1 MTALG
6 TVTALGM
13 GAVLVLAGCR
23 VVGGKEADPALVRAL
38 PVAAPAAPRPGAT
51 TAPAARGK
59 GGWPRALPRFPGAS
73 GPVALVVPR
82 AEVNAPVTPIES
94 GVDGALEPPSLDQAD
109 LAGWDRLGPAPGEP
123 GSAVVVGHL
132 DTRTGPAVFAGLS
145 RVRKG
150 DAVVVTREDGTAAVF
165 RVSAIERVRKSAFPV
180 KKVYGSLPHPTI
192 RLVTCGGAYD
202 VERHSYDDNLIVYGD
217 LAGWYRLSDF
227 SRA

>member
-1 MTALG
+1 MAELR
-6 TVTALGM
+6 TVTALGL

-23 VVGGKEADPALVRAL
+23 AVRGREADPALVRAM
-38 PVAAPAAPRPGAT
+38 PVAAPAVPRPGAT
-51 TAPAARGK
+51 TAPAARGR
-59 GGWPRALPRFPGAS
+59 GGWPRALPRFPGES

-82 AEVNAPVTPIES
+82 AEVNAPITPIVS
-94 GVDGALEPPSLDQAD
+94 GADGVLEPPPLSQAD

-165 RVSAIERVRKSAFPV
+165 RVSATERVSKSAFPV
-180 KKVYGSLPHPTI
+180 KKVYRSLPHPTI

-217 LAGWYRLSDF
+217 LTGWYRLSDF

>member
-1 MTALG
+1 MAELR
-6 TVTALGM
+6 TVTALGL
-13 GAVLVLAGCR
+13 GAVLVLTGCR
-23 VVGGKEADPALVRAL
+23 AVGGKKADPALVRAL
-38 PVAAPAAPRPGAT
+38 PVAAPAVPRPGAT
-51 TAPAARGK
+51 TAPAAPGK
-59 GGWPRALPRFPGAS
+59 GGWPRALPRFPGES

-82 AEVNAPVTPIES
+82 AEVNAPITPIAS
-94 GVDGALEPPSLDQAD
+94 GVDGALEPPPLGQAD

-165 RVSAIERVRKSAFPV
+165 RVSATERVSKSAFPV
-180 KKVYGSLPHPTI
+180 KKVYRALPHPAI